1 MEDSSSCHPE
11 ASHGNKHNNKATS
24 PAPVKRPRFGNRFSK
39 GDVDAHS
46 PALLNTASSDAKRLS
61 PQPTNSNAAPS
72 PQKLLV
78 TTQHTIAPRQHDT
91 APRQHAMSIDT
102 TLRRQPGP
110 SIKPRTRRPAPSF
123 ALKLEHLVRE
133 RPDLIDLQHG
143 ALTIKH
149 PKNLEAVL
157 GQYFRTRTY
166 QSFQRQLNNFGF
178 TKDKLASSSKGP
190 ETVYV
195 KRKGV
200 QIQSVA
206 DLSKIRSVRSH
217 AEPRERSTRKTGRH
231 LWLKKAPPFAPSKD
245 APLPTPIPESSSEDE
260 LRSAQSEID
269 GAKLSSRRSRHE
281 CDEDDD
287 DDSLVTATT
296 TGSSSVKPTASTHTD
311 DFVVYPTN
319 VLEVATDAARKLAT
333 LAHASDAPLSQHVS
347 TPQRQHARH
356 GTLQRTHL
364 PSRQRLGNMP
374 MGPPRPLSTDT
385 ATEEPWNDVRL
396 LLGHCGTPDP
406 HPRVGNSSLN
416 QTVMITD
423 EVASNVPLNAVPHNP
438 VRRDDDFDFATHY
451 NELFG
456 FLQDISFDT

>member
-1 MEDSSSCHPE
+1 M
-11 ASHGNKHNNKATS
+11 NKDNQKNT
-24 PAPVKRPRFGNRFSK
+24 VKRPRFRDRFSQ
-39 GDVDAHS
+39 GDVDART
-46 PALLNTASSDAKRLS
+46 PLLNTASSDVKRLS
-61 PQPTNSNAAPS
+61 SQHITSNAALS
-72 PQKLLV
+72 SQKLLV
-78 TTQHTIAPRQHDT
+78 TAQHTIAPNPHIIAPLQH
-91 APRQHAMSIDT
+91 T
-102 TLRRQPGP
+102 TSSDASLRRQPKP
-110 SIKPRTRRPAPSF
+110 PIKPRTRRPAPSF

-190 ETVYV
+190 VTVYV

-200 QIQSVA
+200 QVQGVA

-217 AEPRERSTRKTGRH
+217 AEPRERNTRKIGRH
-231 LWLKKAPPFAPSKD
+231 LWLKKSPPFAPPKD
-245 APLPTPIPESSSEDE
+245 APLPTPIPESSSDDE
-260 LRSAQSEID
+260 LPSVQSELD

-287 DDSLVTATT
+287 DDSLLTATT
-296 TGSSSVKPTASTHTD
+296 TGSSSVKPTASTLTD

-319 VLEVATDAARKLAT
+319 VMEVATDAARKLAN
-333 LAHASDAPLSQHVS
+333 LAHTTNTPISRHIS
-347 TPQRQHARH
+347 TPLRQHASH
-356 GTLQRTHL
+356 GELQRTHHL
-364 PSRQRLGNMP
+364 PLQRLPNTASE
-374 MGPPRPLSTDT
+374 PPKPASPAT
-385 ATEEPWNDVRL
+385 ATAEPWNDVRL
-396 LLGHCGTPDP
+396 LLGDGGTSDAQ
-406 HPRVGNSSLN
+406 PRAGTSSLD
-416 QTVMITD
+416 QAVMVTD
-423 EVASNVPLNAVPHNP
+423 DVSSSLTSNALHYIP